1 MRHESCFEKLVQGAV
16 LQHESMPGV
25 SVVNHEKTILIID
38 DDEYFVK
45 LLSDELGD
53 EGYATKHAANGAE
66 AILILKHLKP
76 SLIILDIVMP
86 VMDGME
92 VLGPIVRRYEDVP
105 VILHSSYEDFRKDF
119 KSWAADAYL
128 VKSSD
133 FVELKGTIRRLLGV
147 NNRRKQARASDSRT

>member
-1 MRHESCFEKLVQGAV
+1 M
-16 LQHESMPGV
+16 
-25 SVVNHEKTILIID
+25 NHEKTILIID
-38 DDEYFVK
+38 DDEYFVR
-45 LLSDELGD
+45 LLSDELND

-147 NNRRKQARASDSRT
+147 NNRRKQARVLDSRT

>member
-1 MRHESCFEKLVQGAV
+1 
-16 LQHESMPGV
+16 
-25 SVVNHEKTILIID
+25 VNHEKTILIID

-45 LLSDELGD
+45 LLSDELSD
-53 EGYATKHAANGAE
+53 EGYITKHAANGAE

-147 NNRRKQARASDSRT
+147 NNRRKQARAFDSRT

>member
-1 MRHESCFEKLVQGAV
+1 LEDG
-16 LQHESMPGV
+16 
-25 SVVNHEKTILIID
+25 KTILIVD

-45 LLSDELGD
+45 LLAEELGD
-53 EGYATKHAANGAE
+53 EGYTTKHASNGVE
-66 AILILKHLKP
+66 AILVLKHLKP

-119 KSWAADAYL
+119 KSWSADAYL
-128 VKSSD
+128 VKSPD
-133 FVELKGTIRRLLGV
+133 FRELKGVIRSLLTK
-147 NNRRKQARASDSRT
+147 NRRRRPSRTPRPGV

>member
-1 MRHESCFEKLVQGAV
+1 LEDG
-16 LQHESMPGV
+16 
-25 SVVNHEKTILIID
+25 KTILIVD

-45 LLSDELGD
+45 LLAEELGD
-53 EGYATKHAANGAE
+53 EGYTTKHASNGVE
-66 AILILKHLKP
+66 AILVLKHLKP

-119 KSWAADAYL
+119 KSWSADAYL
-128 VKSSD
+128 VKSPD
-133 FVELKGTIRRLLGV
+133 FRELKGVIRSLLTK
-147 NNRRKQARASDSRT
+147 NRRRRPGRTPRPGV

>member
-1 MRHESCFEKLVQGAV
+1 MEDG
-16 LQHESMPGV
+16 
-25 SVVNHEKTILIID
+25 KTILIVD

-45 LLSDELGD
+45 LLADELGD
-53 EGYATKHAANGAE
+53 EGYTTKHASNGVE
-66 AILILKHLKP
+66 AILVLKHLKP

-119 KSWAADAYL
+119 KSWSADAYL
-128 VKSSD
+128 VKSPD
-133 FVELKGTIRRLLGV
+133 FRELKGVIRSLLTK
-147 NNRRKQARASDSRT
+147 NRRRRPSRTPRPGV

>member
-1 MRHESCFEKLVQGAV
+1 MEDG
-16 LQHESMPGV
+16 
-25 SVVNHEKTILIID
+25 KTILIVD

-45 LLSDELGD
+45 LLAEELGD
-53 EGYATKHAANGAE
+53 EGYTTKHASNGVE
-66 AILILKHLKP
+66 AILVLKHLKP

-119 KSWAADAYL
+119 KSWSADAYL
-128 VKSSD
+128 VKSPD
-133 FVELKGTIRRLLGV
+133 FRELKGVIRSLLTK
-147 NNRRKQARASDSRT
+147 NRRRRPGRTPRPGV

>member
-1 MRHESCFEKLVQGAV
+1 MDDA
-16 LQHESMPGV
+16 
-25 SVVNHEKTILIID
+25 KTILIVD

-45 LLSDELGD
+45 LLSEELGD
-53 EGYATKHAANGAE
+53 EGYITKHASNGVE
-66 AILILKHLKP
+66 AILVLKHLKP

-119 KSWAADAYL
+119 KSWSADAYL
-128 VKSSD
+128 LKSAD
-133 FVELKGTIRRLLGV
+133 FRELKAAIRSLLSTS
-147 NNRRKQARASDSRT
+147 RRKRPGRMPHPEV

>member
-1 MRHESCFEKLVQGAV
+1 M
-16 LQHESMPGV
+16 
-25 SVVNHEKTILIID
+25 NHEKTILIID

-45 LLSDELGD
+45 LLSDELSD

-147 NNRRKQARASDSRT
+147 NNRRKQARVFDSRT